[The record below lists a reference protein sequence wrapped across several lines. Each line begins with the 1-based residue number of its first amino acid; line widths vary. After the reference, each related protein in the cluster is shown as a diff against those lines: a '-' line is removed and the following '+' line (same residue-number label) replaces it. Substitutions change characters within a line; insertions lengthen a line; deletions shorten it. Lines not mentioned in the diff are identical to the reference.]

1 MLRILSDKINAGDT
15 NRSKSNQTNIMRQYD
30 TDFKIGM
37 RRMLQ
42 VIDVRETVI

>member
-1 MLRILSDKINAGDT
+1 MLRILADKINAGET
-15 NRSKSNQTNIMRQYD
+15 NSSKSNQINIMRQYD

-37 RRMLQ
+37 LRMLQ